1 VSNRFVRNVK
11 RPDRCGRFAYSGG
24 VRATFWRLL
33 AAAALVALLAVLA
46 TLQYRW
52 LGEVSNAERDR
63 LRAGLKTRTADFTD
77 EFDRLITRLYV
88 AFHIETDTF
97 ARDGAALLS
106 DAVSSAESTAGVSG
120 LVKGVFFLAARGPH
134 TNEPLVLDPR
144 TRTFARAAWPPALEN
159 WRRRADRIG
168 HLEPGL
174 PPPLF
179 VAEAVDAETPAL
191 VVPLPALKRIQK
203 GDDFAVLPDPAGV
216 AGTVIVWLDADR
228 LRSVVAALVAKHFGA
243 SDDSAYYVKIARRD
257 DPADVIYA
265 PPAGAQVDA
274 ASADLASGMFDLRFD
289 DFTRFNLPVPQDAK
303 ERKNRLAITI
313 VRRTS
318 GARQLFAAGGDS
330 HGAWQVLVR
339 SRSGSLD
346 TLVAQSRRRNLAI
359 GLGVLALLGVSFAFV
374 VASAQRQQRLAR
386 QQMEFVAAVSHELR
400 TPLAVIRS
408 AGENL
413 ADGLVADADQVR
425 RYGSLVRTEGRRLS
439 EMVERVLEFA
449 GVTSGTAARPH
460 LEVDLARV
468 VSEAVEAV
476 AADAR
481 DRAVTI
487 AARVDRALPATS
499 GDADAL
505 RSAVQNVVGN
515 AIKYSASGASI
526 DVLVDVH
533 GSRVRIVVADRGLGI
548 DAADL
553 PHVFKPFYRGRRAV
567 DAQIRGTGVGLSVV
581 RHVVDA
587 HRGDV
592 SIDSRPGEGTTVTI
606 ALPAIA
612 AREPVAAEARAT
624 T

>member
-1 VSNRFVRNVK
+1 V
-11 RPDRCGRFAYSGG
+11 
-24 VRATFWRLL
+24 
-33 AAAALVALLAVLA
+33 
-46 TLQYRW
+46 
-52 LGEVSNAERDR
+52 
-63 LRAGLKTRTADFTD
+63 
-77 EFDRLITRLYV
+77 
-88 AFHIETDTF
+88 
-97 ARDGAALLS
+97 
-106 DAVSSAESTAGVSG
+106 
-120 LVKGVFFLAARGPH
+120 
-134 TNEPLVLDPR
+134 
-144 TRTFARAAWPPALEN
+144 PP
-159 WRRRADRIG
+159 
-168 HLEPGL
+168 
-174 PPPLF
+174 
-179 VAEAVDAETPAL
+179 
-191 VVPLPALKRIQK
+191 
-203 GDDFAVLPDPAGV
+203 
-216 AGTVIVWLDADR
+216 
-228 LRSVVAALVAKHFGA
+228 
-243 SDDSAYYVKIARRD
+243 
-257 DPADVIYA
+257 
-265 PPAGAQVDA
+265 
-274 ASADLASGMFDLRFD
+274 
-289 DFTRFNLPVPQDAK
+289 DAK
-303 ERKNRLAITI
+303 ERKDRLAITI
-313 VRRTS
+313 VRRTT

-346 TLVAQSRRRNLAI
+346 ALVAQSRRRNLAI
-359 GLGVLALLGVSFAFV
+359 GLGVLALLGASFAFV
-374 VASAQRQQRLAR
+374 IASAQRQQRLAR

-476 AADAR
+476 APDAR

-526 DVLVDVH
+526 DVLVDAH
-533 GSRVRIVVADRGLGI
+533 DSRVRIVVADHGLGI